1 MTMFISKSKNKRELA
16 TVCRMGFEMAGIL
29 LALILQG
36 VVIGN
41 RETEC
46 LTLSSNLTA
55 ETSTAET
62 TLTSII
68 NIGTKRITKATETTL
83 LSTIF
88 SKWNFLYETQKY
100 FVAATIFMI
109 IYFICMILFFVGT
122 KENLGMK
129 FKDFEYFFS
138 FKSKLPS
145 FRSS

>member
-1 MTMFISKSKNKRELA
+1 MFISKSKNKRELA

-55 ETSTAET
+55 ET

-83 LSTIF
+83 LSKIF

-129 FKDFEYFFS
+129 FIDFEYFFS